1 MLIYQVDLIWL
12 HPKLPKKITPMRNI
26 TYFKWLGN
34 LTLHE
39 QYPCLYIARP
49 KYITIVDFL
58 GSSLPTSLRWE
69 LIGPKLVAW
78 NGLLQH
84 ITKSQLAQEQD
95 MFHWSLSG
103 QFSMKLHCQTLINTK
118 IPKIDKR

>member
-1 MLIYQVDLIWL
+1 LQ
-12 HPKLPKKITPMRNI
+12 
-26 TYFKWLGN
+26 
-34 LTLHE
+34 E

-58 GSSLPTSLRWE
+58 GSSLPTSLGWE

-78 NGLLQH
+78 NALLQQ

-95 MFHWSLSG
+95 MFYWSLSG
-103 QFSMKLHCQTLINTK
+103 QFSMKLHCQTLTNTE
-118 IPKIDKR
+118 IPKINKH